1 MLQCNKLVTFTLV
14 LIFSGNIPNIEI
26 KYWTKLKVNSNLAYN
41 AIVLIAWVDLINIF
55 WLKFT
60 YLFVS

>member
-26 KYWTKLKVNSNLAYN
+26 KYWTKVKVNSNLAYY
-41 AIVLIAWVDLINIF
+41 AIVLIAWANLIKGFGLNLLTF
-55 WLKFT
+55 L
-60 YLFVS
+60 